1 MNTMAIGVAA
11 GRPGWAAV
19 NGFGSC
25 DRLVGMLLEAS
36 VSCGLPWTVYMFF
49 SGSLYSLR
57 HDDVKRCFICLYNNR
72 CSGSYIVYV
81 ETSEVPDM
89 PSNIRA
95 SSIHDAIA
103 PCINKRALPYQ
114 ARMC

>member
-36 VSCGLPWTVYMFF
+36 VSCGLPRNVYMLF
-49 SGSLYSLR
+49 SGSLYSLSSR
-57 HDDVKRCFICLYNNR
+57 RCEKVLHLFI
-72 CSGSYIVYV
+72 
-81 ETSEVPDM
+81 
-89 PSNIRA
+89 
-95 SSIHDAIA
+95 
-103 PCINKRALPYQ
+103 Q
-114 ARMC
+114 